1 MRPSLS
7 NVLSLGTAR
16 MMKSARSVLS
26 AGAALI
32 CLGSAAF
39 GQAAKPPAEPSAQP
53 TTSPASVA
61 PASQPRS
68 GLTVAV
74 LDFASS
80 TPGEPD
86 LGKQIGEALTI
97 MLSGEPGF
105 RLVDRANLTRALQEL
120 ELNLSGVVET
130 DQAVKV
136 GKVIGARLLVVGKAF
151 VLGKQTFITAKLIG
165 TETSL
170 VDGVLVKQEGD
181 ADVGQLVME
190 LAAKVAQRLR
200 EVGPKLVAEDEAV
213 RDPLPALR
221 VKLAGAKKP
230 VVAVIIPE
238 RHMGAGPLR
247 IPDPAV
253 ETEIK
258 LLLRECGFT
267 IKDVPQNELA
277 GFARSLG
284 KDSPEGWPRSL
295 AGVDCVI
302 VGEGVS
308 EFAARIGNLVSCAAR
323 AEINVIDRTGG
334 TVALA
339 DRTTERA
346 VDLSENIAAKK
357 ALEKAGHVL
366 GLRVL
371 EHFQHS
377 LVREPGK
384 AP

>member
-1 MRPSLS
+1 M
-7 NVLSLGTAR
+7 GTA
-16 MMKSARSVLS
+16 
-26 AGAALI
+26 G
-32 CLGSAAF
+32 LGSARMRTIPSLGAICAAVLAVSLPSSAL
-39 GQAAKPPAEPSAQP
+39 GQAAKPPAPAVQP
-53 TTSPASVA
+53 ATSPAA
-61 PASQPRS
+61 PTPASQPHAV
-68 GLTVAV
+68 LTVAV

-86 LGKQIGEALTI
+86 LGKQIGEALTV

-105 RLVDRANLTRALQEL
+105 RLVDRATLTRALQEL

-136 GKVIGARLLVVGKAF
+136 GKLIGARLLVVGKAF
-151 VLGKQTFITAKLIG
+151 VMGRQTFITAKLIG

-170 VDGVLVKQEGD
+170 VDGVLVKKEGD

-190 LAAKVAQRLR
+190 LTGKVAQRLR
-200 EVGPKLVAEDEAV
+200 EVGPKLVAEEDAG
-213 RDPLPALR
+213 RDPLPALKA
-221 VKLAGAKKP
+221 KLADAKKP

-238 RHMGAGPLR
+238 RHMGAVPLR
-247 IPDPAV
+247 VPDPAV

-267 IKDVPQNELA
+267 VKDVPQNELA
-277 GFARSLG
+277 SFARTLG

-295 AGVDCVI
+295 AGVDVVI
-302 VGEGVS
+302 VGEGYS

-323 AEINVIDRTGG
+323 AEINVIERTGG
-334 TVALA
+334 NIALA

-346 VDLSENIAAKK
+346 IDLSENIAAKK
-357 ALEKAGHVL
+357 ALEKAGRVL

-371 EHFQHS
+371 EKFAAS
-377 LVREPGK
+377 LPVAKP
-384 AP
+384 